1 MHTLHNYIYVFSIL
15 CYNRKVNNV
24 DLTQIKAVAFDID
37 GTLYRA
43 WKFNLRVTPYFL
55 YHSFFFLKY
64 GLVRNIMHRTAATP
78 EFVKLQA
85 SHMAK
90 KLNCSPEEAQERLE
104 KVIYKGL
111 EKYFV
116 NIKPCKGSVE
126 FITKL
131 KENGY
136 KIGLLSDF
144 PPEQKGTIWGVRDM
158 CDVILGSEEAGALKP
173 DSTPFLRLAKE
184 FNLPPEQ
191 ILYVGNN
198 HAYDIEGAHNI
209 GMKTAWLILPHM
221 GWVGQKSKIADFTFW
236 HYGQLSELF
245 FGKNK

>member
-15 CYNRKVNNV
+15 CYNGKVNNV

-90 KLNCSPEEAQERLE
+90 KLKCSQEEAEERLAQE
-104 KVIYKGL
+104 KEQQETLLAEVTEELKAAKQARDQDIKDFAP
-111 EKYFV
+111 KY
-116 NIKPCKGSVE
+116 
-126 FITKL
+126 T
-131 KENGY
+131 
-136 KIGLLSDF
+136 
-144 PPEQKGTIWGVRDM
+144 
-158 CDVILGSEEAGALKP
+158 AG
-173 DSTPFLRLAKE
+173 
-184 FNLPPEQ
+184 
-191 ILYVGNN
+191 
-198 HAYDIEGAHNI
+198 
-209 GMKTAWLILPHM
+209 
-221 GWVGQKSKIADFTFW
+221 
-236 HYGQLSELF
+236 
-245 FGKNK
+245 

>member
-1 MHTLHNYIYVFSIL
+1 M
-15 CYNRKVNNV
+15 NNA
-24 DLTQIKAVAFDID
+24 DISNIKAVAFDID

-43 WKFNLRVTPYFL
+43 WKFNLRIFPYFVF
-55 YHSFFFLKY
+55 HSFFFLKY

-90 KLNCSPEEAQERLE
+90 KLNCSQEEAQERLE
-104 KVIYKGL
+104 KIVYKGL

-116 NIKPCKGSVE
+116 NIKPCHGSVE
-126 FITKL
+126 FIKEL
-131 KENGY
+131 KANGY

-144 PPEQKGTIWGVRDM
+144 PPEQKGSIWGVKEI
-158 CDVILGSEEAGALKP
+158 CDVVLGSEEAGALKP
-173 DSTPFLRLAKE
+173 DSTPFLKLAKE

-198 HAYDIEGAHNI
+198 HKYDIEGAHNI

-221 GWVGQKSKIADFTFW
+221 GWIGKKSSIADFTFW
-236 HYGQLSELF
+236 HYGQISNLF
-245 FGKNK
+245 FNKKKTENISDSKSD

>member
-1 MHTLHNYIYVFSIL
+1 M
-15 CYNRKVNNV
+15 NNV

-43 WKFNLRVTPYFL
+43 WKFNLRITPYFL
-55 YHSFFFLKY
+55 AHSIFFLKY
-64 GLVRNIMHRTAATP
+64 GLVRSIMHKSEATDK
-78 EFVKLQA
+78 FVKVQA

-90 KLNCSPEEAQERLE
+90 KLKCTPEEAEARLE

-126 FITKL
+126 FIKKL
-131 KENGY
+131 KDNGY

-144 PPEQKGTIWGVRDM
+144 PPEQKGAIWGVRNL
-158 CDVILGSEEAGALKP
+158 CDVVLGSEEAGALKP
-173 DSTPFLRLAKE
+173 DSTPFLKLAE
-184 FNLPPEQ
+184 QFGLPPEQ

-198 HAYDIEGAHNI
+198 HKYDIQGAHNI
-209 GMKTAWLILPHM
+209 GMKTAWLILPHSAWI
-221 GWVGQKSKIADFTFW
+221 GKKSDIADFTFW
-236 HYGQLSELF
+236 HYNQLSKWF
-245 FGKNK
+245 FGDK

>member
-1 MHTLHNYIYVFSIL
+1 M
-15 CYNRKVNNV
+15 NNV

-43 WKFNLRVTPYFL
+43 WKFNLRVFPYFM

-64 GLVRNIMHRTAATP
+64 GLVRNIMHRTSATP

-90 KLNCSPEEAQERLE
+90 KLNCSQEEAEQRLE
-104 KVIYKGL
+104 KIIYKGL

-116 NIKPCKGSVE
+116 NIKPCKGAIE
-126 FITKL
+126 FIHQL
-131 KENGY
+131 KDSGY

-144 PPEQKGTIWGVRDM
+144 PPEQKGSIWGVKDL
-158 CDVILGSEEAGALKP
+158 CDVVLGSEEAGALKP
-173 DSTPFLRLAKE
+173 DSTPFLELAKK

-198 HAYDIEGAHNI
+198 HKYDILGAHNI
-209 GMKTAWLILPHM
+209 GMKTAWLILPHS
-221 GWVGQKSKIADFTFW
+221 GWFGKKSKTADFTFW
-236 HYGQLSELF
+236 HYGQISELF
-245 FGKNK
+245 FGKKNKKTDSNSDSKSD